1 MKQKL
6 LALDLDGTAVNDDYS
21 MSLSSINA
29 IKKAQECGHI
39 VAYVSG
45 RRDVDMLTLGDEKWC
60 VDYQILNN
68 GGKIIRC
75 KDKKIIMNQ
84 TIDEETS
91 KKLITFALDNNFQL
105 HVCNGMIWQVTKMT
119 EGTMNYARK
128 VGVIPEVVDSLDK
141 IDYHAIEGFMATS
154 DLEPI
159 GKYIDE
165 NLDNL
170 CYNHSEPGTID
181 IMRKGVSKWNG
192 VKALADIL
200 NIDYK
205 DTITVGNYYNDIEM
219 LENAGTGIA
228 VANSVQEAKDAAD
241 YVTKEDNNHDV
252 VKEIVDLM
260 VKGEFDNE

>member
-1 MKQKL
+1 MSKKL
-6 LALDLDGTAVNDDYS
+6 LAMDLDGTAVKDDYS
-21 MSLSSINA
+21 MSLSSVEA
-29 IKKAQECGHI
+29 IKKAQDNGHI

-91 KKLITFALDNNFQL
+91 KKLITFALGNNLQL
-105 HVCNGMIWQVTKMT
+105 HICNGMIWQVTKMT
-119 EGTMNYARK
+119 DGTMNYAK
-128 VGVIPEVVDSLDK
+128 IVGVIPEVVDSLDK
-141 IDYHAIEGFMATS
+141 IDYSAIEGFMATS
-154 DLEPI
+154 DLDPI

-165 NLDNL
+165 NLENL
-170 CYNHSEPGTID
+170 CYSHSEPGTID
-181 IMRKGVSKWNG
+181 IMRKDVSKWNG

-200 NIDYK
+200 GIDYK
-205 DTITVGNYYNDIEM
+205 DTITVGNYYNDIDM
-219 LENAGTGIA
+219 LKKAGIGIA
-228 VANSVQEAKDAAD
+228 VENSVQDAKDAAD
-241 YVTKEDNNHDV
+241 YVTKEDNNHDA

>member
-1 MKQKL
+1 MAKKL
-6 LALDLDGTAVNDDYS
+6 LAMDLDGTAVKDDYS
-21 MSLSSINA
+21 MSLSSIEA
-29 IKKAQECGHI
+29 IKKAQDNGHV

-75 KDKKIIMNQ
+75 KDKKIIINEV
-84 TIDEETS
+84 IDEKTS
-91 KKLITFALDNNFQL
+91 IDLINYALNNNLQL
-105 HVCNGMIWQVTKMT
+105 HICNGMIWQVTKMT
-119 EGTMNYARK
+119 DGTMDYARK

-141 IDYHAIEGFMATS
+141 IDYRAIEGFMATS

-159 GKYIDE
+159 AKYIDD

-181 IMRKGVSKWNG
+181 IMKKGVSKWNG

-200 NIDYK
+200 NIDLK

-219 LENAGTGIA
+219 LEKAGVGIA
-228 VANSVQEAKDAAD
+228 VANSVKEAKEAAN
-241 YVTKEDNNHDV
+241 YVTKQDNNHDA

-260 VKGEFDNE
+260 VKGEFDHE

>member
-1 MKQKL
+1 MAKKL
-6 LALDLDGTAVNDDYS
+6 LAMDLDGTAVKDDYS
-21 MSLSSINA
+21 MSLSSIKA
-29 IKKAQECGHI
+29 IKKAQDNGHV

-45 RRDVDMLTLGDEKWC
+45 RRDVDMLTLGDEKWY

-75 KDKKIIMNQ
+75 KDKKLIINEV
-84 TIDEETS
+84 IDEKTS
-91 KKLITFALDNNFQL
+91 IDLINYALNNNLQL
-105 HVCNGMIWQVTKMT
+105 HICNGMIWQVTKMT
-119 EGTMNYARK
+119 DGTMDYARK

-141 IDYHAIEGFMATS
+141 IDYRAIEGFMATS

-159 GKYIDE
+159 AKYIDD

-181 IMRKGVSKWNG
+181 IMKKGVSKWNG

-200 NIDYK
+200 NIDLK

-219 LENAGTGIA
+219 LEKAGVGIA
-228 VANSVQEAKDAAD
+228 VANSVKEAKEAAN
-241 YVTKEDNNHDV
+241 YVTKQDNNHDA

-260 VKGEFDNE
+260 VKGEFDHE

>member
-1 MKQKL
+1 MAKKL
-6 LALDLDGTAVNDDYS
+6 LAMDLDGTAVKDDYS
-21 MSLSSINA
+21 MSLSSIEA
-29 IKKAQECGHI
+29 IKKAQDNGHV

-45 RRDVDMLTLGDEKWC
+45 RRDVDMLTLGDEKWY

-75 KDKKIIMNQ
+75 KDKKLIINEV
-84 TIDEETS
+84 IDEKTS
-91 KKLITFALDNNFQL
+91 IDLINYALNNNLQL
-105 HVCNGMIWQVTKMT
+105 HICNGMIWQVTKMT
-119 EGTMNYARK
+119 DGTMDYARK

-141 IDYHAIEGFMATS
+141 IDYRAIEGFMATS

-159 GKYIDE
+159 AKYIDD

-181 IMRKGVSKWNG
+181 IMKKGVSKWNG

-200 NIDYK
+200 NIDSK

-219 LENAGTGIA
+219 LEKAGVGIA
-228 VANSVQEAKDAAD
+228 VANSVKEAKEAAN
-241 YVTKEDNNHDV
+241 YVTKQDNNHDA

-260 VKGEFDNE
+260 VKGEFDHE

>member
-1 MKQKL
+1 MTKKL
-6 LALDLDGTAVNDDYS
+6 LAMDLDGTAVKDDYS
-21 MSLSSINA
+21 MSLSSIEA
-29 IKKAQECGHI
+29 IKKAQNNGHA

-75 KDKKIIMNQ
+75 KDKKIIINEV
-84 TIDEETS
+84 IDEETS
-91 KKLITFALDNNFQL
+91 IDLINFALNNNLQL
-105 HVCNGMIWQVTKMT
+105 HICNGMIWQVTKMT
-119 EGTMNYARK
+119 DGTMDYARK

-159 GKYIDE
+159 AKYIDD
-165 NLDNL
+165 NLDKL

-181 IMRKGVSKWNG
+181 IMKKGVSKWNG

-200 NIDYK
+200 NINLK

-219 LENAGTGIA
+219 LEKAGIGIA
-228 VANSVQEAKDAAD
+228 VANSVKEAKDAAN
-241 YVTKEDNNHDV
+241 YVTKEDNNHDA
-252 VKEIVDLM
+252 VKEIVNLM
-260 VKGEFDNE
+260 VKGEFDYE

>member
-1 MKQKL
+1 MAKKL
-6 LALDLDGTAVNDDYS
+6 LAMDLDGTAVKDDYS
-21 MSLSSINA
+21 MSLSSIEA
-29 IKKAQECGHI
+29 IKKAQDNGHV

-45 RRDVDMLTLGDEKWC
+45 RRDVDMLTLGDEKWY

-75 KDKKIIMNQ
+75 KDKKLIINEV
-84 TIDEETS
+84 IDEKTS
-91 KKLITFALDNNFQL
+91 IDLINYALNNNLQL
-105 HVCNGMIWQVTKMT
+105 HICNGMIWQVTKMT
-119 EGTMNYARK
+119 DGTMDYARK

-141 IDYHAIEGFMATS
+141 IDYRAIEGFMATS

-159 GKYIDE
+159 AKYIDD

-181 IMRKGVSKWNG
+181 IMKKGVSKWNG
-192 VKALADIL
+192 VKVLADIL
-200 NIDYK
+200 HIDSK

-219 LENAGTGIA
+219 LEKAGVGIA
-228 VANSVQEAKDAAD
+228 VANSVKEAKEAAN
-241 YVTKEDNNHDV
+241 YVTKQDNNHDA

-260 VKGEFDNE
+260 VKGEFDHE

>member
-6 LALDLDGTAVNDDYS
+6 LALDLDGTAVKDDYS
-21 MSLSSINA
+21 MSLSSIKA
-29 IKKAQECGHI
+29 IKKAQDNGHI

-45 RRDVDMLTLGDEKWC
+45 RRDVDMLTLGNEKWY

-75 KDKKIIMNQ
+75 KDKKIVKNE

-91 KKLITFALDNNFQL
+91 IKLINYALDNKYQL
-105 HVCNGMIWQVTKMT
+105 HICNGMIWQVTKMT
-119 EGTMNYARK
+119 DSTLNYARK

-141 IDYHAIEGFMATS
+141 IDYKAIEGFMATS

-159 GKYIDE
+159 ANYIDE
-165 NLDNL
+165 NLNSL

-181 IMRKGVSKWNG
+181 IMKNGVSKWNG
-192 VKALADIL
+192 VKALADL
-200 NIDYK
+200 LSLDYK

-219 LENAGTGIA
+219 IEKAGKGIA
-228 VANSVQEAKDAAD
+228 VANSVEDAKKAAD
-241 YVTKEDNNHDV
+241 YVTKNDNNHDAIE
-252 VKEIVDLM
+252 EIVNLM
-260 VKGEFDNE
+260 LEGGLD